1 MLEDDYERKKRIKK
15 EIESVLLA
23 IFMFAIAFS
32 LQCVSGLVNVK
43 DFAGFKLYLA
53 KNFVF
58 FAFGLFFEGLSI
70 YSLISIIIKYINR
83 NNPTNGKLLYLIEI
97 TDKKYCFISNSGRK
111 YYYYKPLPDA
121 PSSFYQGE
129 LEEGKYYYVTKSGPM
144 VVEILAEAT
153 EKFPI
158 TDTTEI

>member
-15 EIESVLLA
+15 EIEFVLLA
-23 IFMFAIAFS
+23 IVMFAIAFS

-43 DFAGFKLYLA
+43 DFADFKLYLS
-53 KNFVF
+53 KSFVI
-58 FAFGLFFEGLSI
+58 LSI

-129 LEEGKYYYVTKSGPM
+129 LEEGKYYYVTKSGSM
-144 VVEILAEAT
+144 IVEALAEAT

-158 TDTTEI
+158 TDITEI

>member
-1 MLEDDYERKKRIKK
+1 M
-15 EIESVLLA
+15 SFLL
-23 IFMFAIAFS
+23 I
-32 LQCVSGLVNVK
+32 C
-43 DFAGFKLYLA
+43 
-53 KNFVF
+53 
-58 FAFGLFFEGLSI
+58 
-70 YSLISIIIKYINR
+70 IIIKYINR

-144 VVEILAEAT
+144 VVEVLAEAT

>member
-23 IFMFAIAFS
+23 IVMFAIAFS

-43 DFAGFKLYLA
+43 DFAGFKLYLS

-129 LEEGKYYYVTKSGPM
+129 LEEGKYYYVTKSGSM
-144 VVEILAEAT
+144 VVEVLAEAS

-158 TDTTEI
+158 TDITEI